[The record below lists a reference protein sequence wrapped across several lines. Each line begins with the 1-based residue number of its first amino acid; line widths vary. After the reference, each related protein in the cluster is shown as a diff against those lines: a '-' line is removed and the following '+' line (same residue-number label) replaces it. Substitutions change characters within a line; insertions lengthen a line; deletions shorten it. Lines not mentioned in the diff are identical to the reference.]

1 VVMADESNEPLEVTL
16 ERIDSK
22 FGRKYN
28 KGNYIFNQGEFGDRM
43 FIIRKGKVKIS
54 QTINNIEV
62 NSYIMHTGDIFGEM
76 SIIDPKPRY
85 GSAIALED
93 SFILS
98 LSRDEFIYVVR
109 RNPSFSIKIM
119 QNLAKIIRSIDEEL
133 DIFRTGNRQLI
144 VINKINRLFKVK
156 SEELKIKVNITYN
169 TKDLISSVM
178 KSTNSEGQYIRNVL
192 EQLNMKNILHWSEV
206 EVKVKDFDKLIK
218 YEQKLKER
226 EGLQI

>member
-1 VVMADESNEPLEVTL
+1 MADESNEPLEVTL

>member
-1 VVMADESNEPLEVTL
+1 MPDDSNEPLEVTL

-22 FGRKYN
+22 FGRKYV

-54 QTINNIEV
+54 QTLNNIEV
-62 NSYIMHTGDIFGEM
+62 NSYIMVNGDIFGEM

-98 LSRDEFIYVVR
+98 LSREEFLYVVR
-109 RNPSFSIKIM
+109 KNPSFSIRIM
-119 QNLAKIIRSIDEEL
+119 ITLAKIIRSIDEEL

-144 VINKINRLFKVK
+144 VIHKINRLFKVRG
-156 SEELKIKVNITYN
+156 EELKTTENLTYN

-192 EQLNMKNILHWSEV
+192 EQLNMKNILQWSEI
-206 EVKVKDFDKLIK
+206 EIKVKYFNKLLD
-218 YEQKLKER
+218 YEKRLKDR
-226 EGLQI
+226 EGLQL

>member
-1 VVMADESNEPLEVTL
+1 MADESNEPLEVTL

-109 RNPSFSIKIM
+109 RNPAFSIKIM

-156 SEELKIKVNITYN
+156 SEELKVKENITYN

-192 EQLNMKNILHWSEV
+192 EQLNMKNILRWSEV
-206 EVKVKDFDKLIK
+206 EVKVKDFDKLTK

-226 EGLQI
+226 EGLQF